1 MRDIGWTR
9 LAAITTACLAVAS
22 CQLQAAPATQSTQPQ
37 PPHAGPRF
45 TLAPSDYPPD
55 VSNERQYAQYLANE
69 LRKSTTQGMHASEPA
84 GRNIQRY
91 LNTAAFALA
100 RAAEPDLTQ
109 AWLWQEAEAG
119 PKLTRQAWSVAR
131 RALSDAGTLVQA
143 QKQDPAVDAHA
154 DRIRVLTALLA
165 MEKAL
170 LTPSDSAEALRAADL
185 ADAATQ
191 KVPPGADAI
200 WQLLIAGCLDKAGR
214 REDAQLRLQR
224 LLRRHKGS
232 PQALAA
238 VMLQARMSAETGNY
252 AAAIGLISECR
263 QAMASQPVSAPSS
276 LPADREPDAR
286 IARTSLSLL
295 KAELLEK
302 WADKV
307 NESTNELDCR
317 SAADLR
323 KQASAWRQEAERSG
337 PHLLRLLPMFEGLEG
352 PSE

>member
-1 MRDIGWTR
+1 
-9 LAAITTACLAVAS
+9 
-22 CQLQAAPATQSTQPQ
+22 
-37 PPHAGPRF
+37 
-45 TLAPSDYPPD
+45 
-55 VSNERQYAQYLANE
+55 VS
-69 LRKSTTQGMHASEPA
+69 
-84 GRNIQRY
+84 
-91 LNTAAFALA
+91 
-100 RAAEPDLTQ
+100 
-109 AWLWQEAEAG
+109 
-119 PKLTRQAWSVAR
+119 
-131 RALSDAGTLVQA
+131 
-143 QKQDPAVDAHA
+143 AVDAHA
-154 DRIRVLTALLA
+154 DRIQVLTALLA

-185 ADAATQ
+185 ADAATE
-191 KVPPGADAI
+191 KVPPGAEAT

-263 QAMASQPVSAPSS
+263 QALPAMASQPVSAPSS
-276 LPADREPDAR
+276 PPADREPDAQ

-295 KAELLEK
+295 KAELLEE

-337 PHLLRLLPMFEGLEG
+337 PHLLRLLPMFEPLEG
-352 PSE
+352 SSE